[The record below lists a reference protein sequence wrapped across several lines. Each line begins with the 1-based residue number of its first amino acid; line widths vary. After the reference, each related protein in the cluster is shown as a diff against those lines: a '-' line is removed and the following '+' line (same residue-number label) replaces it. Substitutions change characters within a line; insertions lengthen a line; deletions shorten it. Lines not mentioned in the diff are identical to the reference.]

1 MSKESSYSLM
11 NNQLRAL
18 IDGEPNLIA
27 NLSNASALLYE
38 TLPQIN
44 WSGFYLFEEVSKELV
59 LGPFQ
64 GKVACVRIQPGKGV
78 CGTAFEQKNPS

>member
-44 WSGFYLFEEVSKELV
+44 WSG
-59 LGPFQ
+59 
-64 GKVACVRIQPGKGV
+64 
-78 CGTAFEQKNPS
+78 